1 MKYTTVKVSGVII
14 AIGETTNIPGYIK
27 TILEPLLPSDDELK
41 TMSQKEQNTWVK
53 KSNKLMIHICHLMN
67 THIPN

>member
-14 AIGETTNIPGYIK
+14 SISETTDIPGYTK
-27 TILEPLLPSDDELK
+27 TILEPLLPSDEELDK
-41 TMSQKEQNTWVK
+41 MSQKEQKDWVK
-53 KSNKLMIHICHLMN
+53 KNNKLMIHVCHLMN